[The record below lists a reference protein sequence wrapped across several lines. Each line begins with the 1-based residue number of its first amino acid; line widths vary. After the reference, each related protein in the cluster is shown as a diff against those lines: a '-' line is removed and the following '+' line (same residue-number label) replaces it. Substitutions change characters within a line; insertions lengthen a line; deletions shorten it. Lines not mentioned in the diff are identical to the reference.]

1 MHATT
6 RRPPLFMTILTIF
19 VMIVA
24 GTALAQSSDDAEVGT
39 WKLNLAKSKYKGGHA
54 PKMATHKIESAGAGF
69 KTTVDGV
76 SSDGTVR
83 HYEFT
88 AKYDGKDN
96 PLVGNSANGDMI
108 SFTRINATTTQA
120 VTKHGG
126 QVAVTMILVV
136 SNDAKTLTI
145 TSTGTNVFGQPVNN
159 VSVYDRR

>member
-1 MHATT
+1 MHKRIRQAALFTT
-6 RRPPLFMTILTIF
+6 LTMTLA
-19 VMIVA
+19 VA
-24 GTALAQSSDDAEVGT
+24 LGGTARAQSVGT
-39 WKLNLAKSKYKGGHA
+39 WKLNLAKSKYKAGRA
-54 PKMATHKIESAGAGF
+54 PRRATHTIEPAGAGV
-69 KTTVDGV
+69 KTIVDGV
-76 SSDGTVR
+76 SADGTVR

-136 SNDAKTLTI
+136 SSDAKTLTI
-145 TSTGTNVFGQPVNN
+145 TSTGTNVFGQAVKN
-159 VSVYDRR
+159 VSVYDRQ